1 MALIRMIYLLYIGIF
16 IMIHTNIKTMY
27 GILGEFSRI
36 RSKQSVKR
44 CIFISIS
51 IFMKSENR
59 LADAIRLSRRTP
71 LTASH
76 LPLCLVICLPWNSC
90 IIYKKNSLHRC
101 TKPQRHERMRIRH
114 AKSMREWVIP
124 RVAFPQHFPKTIVK
138 VTRAV
143 WGCSTGRGGAVW
155 KALLHWWGCL
165 SVRHIGC

>member
-71 LTASH
+71 SRHHISLFVWSSVCLETAA
-76 LPLCLVICLPWNSC
+76 LFLR
-90 IIYKKNSLHRC
+90 KTAC
-101 TKPQRHERMRIRH
+101 TDALSRKDTNECEYDTQNQCANESSPELL
-114 AKSMREWVIP
+114 
-124 RVAFPQHFPKTIVK
+124 FPSISRKQ
-138 VTRAV
+138 
-143 WGCSTGRGGAVW
+143 
-155 KALLHWWGCL
+155 L
-165 SVRHIGC
+165 